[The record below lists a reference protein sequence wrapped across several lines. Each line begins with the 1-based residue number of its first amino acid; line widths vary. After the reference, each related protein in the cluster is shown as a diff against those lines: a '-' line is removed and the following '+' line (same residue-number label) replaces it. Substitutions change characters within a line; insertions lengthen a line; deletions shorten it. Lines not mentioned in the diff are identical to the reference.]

1 MMCFTKLQ
9 ATLEDIMDQAVT
21 RIDNIPVTVHTGGDS
36 WEQIVD
42 VVFCQ
47 ECNQYH
53 IISERL
59 PNGHVDPLKGNYY

>member
-1 MMCFTKLQ
+1 MNLMEFQSK
-9 ATLEDIMDQAVT
+9 
-21 RIDNIPVTVHTGGDS
+21 IDETVDNTPGNLLDTPITVHTGGDS

-47 ECNQYH
+47 GCNQYH

-59 PNGHVDPLKGNYY
+59 PDGHVDPLKGSFY